1 MNRLIVKANYASLK
15 IPSLEFEIPPDT
27 QKGSINTLEGFIE
40 MSISEL
46 EQDQPTRR
54 VRNDTVLRE
63 RERDYFCLNHVHWA
77 IHLCISMVKHYQSNV
92 GNYY

>member
-54 VRNDTVLRE
+54 VRKDTVLRE
-63 RERDYFCLNHVHWA
+63 RQRDSDRERERLLLLKSCALD
-77 IHLCISMVKHYQSNV
+77 CIMEN
-92 GNYY
+92 